1 MLGGL
6 PHELYVIALSSFLFS
21 MGKSM
26 TAPILTLHMKEV
38 GATVFQIGSILSIQA
53 GLLIVLRIPF
63 TLIARRIGEKRVLA
77 LAFISE
83 SAAMFV
89 YGWAPKA
96 IWFWSIPVIQLIA
109 TGTFFQLIIS
119 ITSNLAPL
127 HRQGE
132 AIGKH
137 MTIMSLAGF
146 LGPALC
152 SIMVRNLSFRQIFF
166 TSFTFPLIGLALFWF
181 FTKGLGMNG
190 AEIPTRQTPTL
201 NSLKKIIYNRNMA
214 VLAIIRSLYSTS
226 NHTFLTLFS
235 LYAVNQLGFQVSQV
249 AILFSALGVSKTV
262 IRIPAG
268 SLSDLLGSKRVLLAT
283 YIFIVL
289 DFVSLAF
296 FKNFVM
302 VGVSIVFFGAVW
314 GSRAVVEWATVSS
327 LVEPE
332 MKTLAVGAL
341 ESFWDF
347 GAAFGSFFAGLLS
360 GFLPVPTIIL
370 LMAGLNLPSIPT
382 ILLLKEKRHEREI

>member
-1 MLGGL
+1 
-6 PHELYVIALSSFLFS
+6 

-53 GLLIVLRIPF
+53 GLLLLLRIPF

-77 LAFISE
+77 LAFLSE
-83 SAAMFV
+83 SAAMLV
-89 YGWAPKA
+89 YGWAPKP
-96 IWFWSIPVIQLIA
+96 IWFWSIPIIQIIA
-109 TGTFFQLIIS
+109 TGTFFQLLIS
-119 ITSNLAPL
+119 FTSNLAPL

-137 MTIMSLAGF
+137 MTIMSIAGF

-152 SIMVRNLSFRQIFF
+152 SILVKSLNYRQIFYI
-166 TSFTFPLIGLALFWF
+166 SFTFPLIGLALFWF
-181 FTKGLGMNG
+181 FTKGLGLNG
-190 AEIPTRQTPTL
+190 AEIPISLAPTMD
-201 NSLKKIIYNRNMA
+201 SLKNIIYNRNMV
-214 VLAIIRSLYSTS
+214 VLSIIRGLYSTS
-226 NHTFLTLFS
+226 NHIFLTLFS

-249 AILFSALGVSKTV
+249 AILFSALGVSKTI

-289 DFVSLAF
+289 DYVALAF
-296 FKNFVM
+296 YKNFVM
-302 VGVSIVFFGAVW
+302 VGVSVVFFGAVW
-314 GSRAVVEWATVSS
+314 GSRAVVEWAAVSS
-327 LVEPE
+327 IVEPE
-332 MKTLAVGAL
+332 MKTLAVGAI

-347 GAAFGSFFAGLLS
+347 GAAFGGFFAGLLS
-360 GFLPVPTIIL
+360 GFLPVSTIL
-370 LMAGLNLPSIPT
+370 LLLAGLNLPSIP
-382 ILLLKEKRHEREI
+382 IIMLLKEKKHEHES